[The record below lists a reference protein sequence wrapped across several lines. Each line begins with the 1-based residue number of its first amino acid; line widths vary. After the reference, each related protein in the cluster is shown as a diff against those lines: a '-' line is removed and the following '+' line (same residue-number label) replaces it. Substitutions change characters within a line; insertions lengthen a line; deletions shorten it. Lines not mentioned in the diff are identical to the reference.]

1 MWIRKIILDFLMYLL
16 SDGVSVEGVGKIS
29 EISMASRIP
38 VSDLVLIYGRENS
51 MSIYRVYDLSESL
64 MYTLACLSVCL

>member
-1 MWIRKIILDFLMYLL
+1 MYLL